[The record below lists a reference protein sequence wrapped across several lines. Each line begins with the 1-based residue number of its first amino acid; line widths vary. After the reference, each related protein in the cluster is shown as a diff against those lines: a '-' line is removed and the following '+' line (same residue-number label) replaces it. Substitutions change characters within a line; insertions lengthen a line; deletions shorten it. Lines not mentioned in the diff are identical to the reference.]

1 MADKDLQVQEKQEL
15 QSKSESTRNVPIFVP
30 AVDIY
35 ESENELTL
43 LADMPGVPIDN
54 VDIDLN
60 DDQLTIKGTA
70 TEEDQG
76 GTALLKEYSVGDYYR
91 QFTVSSAIDRE
102 KIKASMKD
110 GVLKLVLPKAEAA
123 KPRKIE
129 VKTS

>member
-1 MADKDLQVQEKQEL
+1 MTDKDLQEQEKQEL
-15 QSKSESTRNVPIFVP
+15 QTKSESTRNVPMFVP

-70 TEEDQG
+70 ATEEQT
-76 GTALLKEYSVGDYYR
+76 GTSLLREYSVGDYYR

-102 KIKASMKD
+102 KIAASMKD